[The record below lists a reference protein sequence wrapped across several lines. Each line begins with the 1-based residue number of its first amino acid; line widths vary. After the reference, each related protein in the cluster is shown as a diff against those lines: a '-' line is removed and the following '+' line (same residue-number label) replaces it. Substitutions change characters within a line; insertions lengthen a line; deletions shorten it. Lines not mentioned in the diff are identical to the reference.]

1 LNEVKGYNPS
11 NFTRKNNDLHMNIE
25 LSLLEAAC
33 GFSLVI
39 CQLDKR
45 KLIINHNGKT
55 VQPNDVMKISNEGMP
70 LPNSKNKGDIII
82 HFTVTL
88 PKNLDN
94 SRKDILKQILPQNKR
109 NNPVIDDNDI
119 KEVKN
124 LEDAKL
130 SQDQHQHQHHHHE
143 NPLEDIGQGVQCAQ
157 Q

>member
-1 LNEVKGYNPS
+1 
-11 NFTRKNNDLHMNIE
+11 
-25 LSLLEAAC
+25 
-33 GFSLVI
+33 
-39 CQLDKR
+39 
-45 KLIINHNGKT
+45 
-55 VQPNDVMKISNEGMP
+55 MKISNEGMP

-94 SRKDILKQILPQNKR
+94 SRKDILKQVLPQNKR

>member
-1 LNEVKGYNPS
+1 
-11 NFTRKNNDLHMNIE
+11 MNVE
-25 LSLLEAAC
+25 LSLLEAMC
-33 GFSLVI
+33 GFTLVI

-45 KLIINHNGKT
+45 KLIINHTGKT
-55 VQPNDVMKISNEGMP
+55 IQPNDMMKISGEGMHVS
-70 LPNSKNKGDIII
+70 NSKNKGDIII

-94 SRKDILKQILPQNKR
+94 SRKDILKQVLPQNKR
-109 NNPVIDDNDI
+109 NNMVVDDNDI

-124 LEDAKL
+124 LEDVKM
-130 SQDQHQHQHHHHE
+130 SQEQHQHQHQFQHHE